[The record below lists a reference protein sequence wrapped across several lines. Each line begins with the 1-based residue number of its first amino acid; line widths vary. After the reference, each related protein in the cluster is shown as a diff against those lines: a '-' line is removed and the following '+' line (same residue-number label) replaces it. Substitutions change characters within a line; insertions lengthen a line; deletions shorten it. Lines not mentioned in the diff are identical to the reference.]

1 LIIDLFAT
9 DEQPWLPPPPT
20 DLDEIKYQNLRFWFI
35 DHEPQ
40 FIPLWRVFYESQD
53 WALQPGDTEIAD
65 MPDADKYIE
74 NPFFLYYRP
83 ENLYRLVQELD
94 IQSGIDLWEPSQQR
108 AWTAAIELL
117 QIDGR
122 VVEFFNWVRERTYE
136 TV

>member
-1 LIIDLFAT
+1 
-9 DEQPWLPPPPT
+9 
-20 DLDEIKYQNLRFWFI
+20 
-35 DHEPQ
+35 
-40 FIPLWRVFYESQD
+40 
-53 WALQPGDTEIAD
+53 

-83 ENLYRLVQELD
+83 ENLYRLVQELN

-108 AWTAAIELL
+108 AWTAAMELL

-122 VVEFFNWVRERTYE
+122 IVEFFNWVRERTYE